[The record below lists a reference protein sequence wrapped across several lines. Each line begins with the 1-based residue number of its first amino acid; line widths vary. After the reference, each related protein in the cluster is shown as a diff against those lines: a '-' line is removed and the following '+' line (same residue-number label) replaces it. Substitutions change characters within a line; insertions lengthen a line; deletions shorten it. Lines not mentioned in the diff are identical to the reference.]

1 MVNRNV
7 IMKGS
12 RVIELVFE
20 CLKQN
25 PEKRF
30 LGREIAAWILEN
42 HEAEAREIQEKSKA
56 KVTPPNTDERLITE
70 IHSRINHGAITQKHP
85 QVKTVEGFPR
95 KFYYTEA
102 TDDEE
107 IQQVESEKISIIV
120 KPVDNNEKKAIG
132 EHDLY
137 QKLSDYLFSEDPTV
151 YTKRIDEKRS
161 KNSRGAGGNKWLYP
175 DVVGIEVL
183 SKDWDPKIL
192 ECVEFRGDKT
202 LRFWSFEVKL
212 IINKSNVRECFLQ
225 AVTNSSWANFGYL
238 VASEIREDAM
248 SELRILSNSHGI
260 GFILLNA
267 ENPLESQILIPAKER
282 TKIDW
287 NTANRLI
294 EENDD
299 FEEYIEQ
306 IIDFY
311 RTDKIRENEW
321 DGREVD

>member
-1 MVNRNV
+1 MGLR
-7 IMKGS
+7 IRDKA
-12 RVIELVFE
+12 FE
-20 CLKQN
+20 CLKQS
-25 PEKRF
+25 PDRRF
-30 LGREIAAWILEN
+30 TAREIAEWVLEN
-42 HEAEAREIQEKSKA
+42 YEAECRKKQAKSQASVIPLDSDEALVQQLVSEI
-56 KVTPPNTDERLITE
+56 
-70 IHSRINHGAITQKHP
+70 GAHTVHIKKKYP
-85 QVKTVEGFPR
+85 KVKTIESRPR

-107 IQQVESEKISIIV
+107 IQQVESEQTSVTV
-120 KPVDNNEKKAIG
+120 KPVDNNEKKTIG

-192 ECVEFRGDKT
+192 ECVESHGDKT

-267 ENPLESQILIPAKER
+267 DNYLESQILIPAKER